1 MATKKCLKCG
11 APTSGG
17 ALCNRCRVVGGG
29 KK

>member
-1 MATKKCLKCG
+1 MKAKKCANCG

-17 ALCNRCRVVGGG
+17 ALCRRCKVVGG